1 MSVRNV
7 LTATTTAASN
17 TVTAAGVG
25 LASALQLGE
34 SFLTEELT
42 KARVRNIE
50 TRNSWA
56 VELVAEV
63 RQREAQAL
71 DKIKSLGLT
80 QEKIQEDV
88 DRILSHF
95 E

>member
-25 LASALQLGE
+25 LAATLQLGE
-34 SFLTEELT
+34 SFITEELT
-42 KARVRNIE
+42 KARVRNVE
-50 TRNSWA
+50 TRNAWA

-63 RQREAQAL
+63 RQRESKAL
-71 DKIKSLGLT
+71 EKIKALGLT
-80 QEKIQEDV
+80 AETIQSDV
-88 DRILSHF
+88 DRILGHF